1 MCAAHSEQLI
11 ARPHYFSYELLWLAV
26 AVNSPQVSYKFVL
39 CEHMLS
45 LLAHM
50 SHFSAG
56 AVAMVAKLIHYLL
69 MEISL
74 CLH

>member
-1 MCAAHSEQLI
+1 M
-11 ARPHYFSYELLWLAV
+11 RPSYELLWLAV
-26 AVNSPQVSYKFVL
+26 AAAQTVNSPQVSYKFVL

-50 SHFSAG
+50 SHFSAD

-74 CLH
+74 CLHW

>member
-1 MCAAHSEQLI
+1 M
-11 ARPHYFSYELLWLAV
+11 RPSYELLWLAV
-26 AVNSPQVSYKFVL
+26 AAPQTVSSPQVSYKFVV

-56 AVAMVAKLIHYLL
+56 TVAMVAKLIHYQL
-69 MEISL
+69 M
-74 CLH
+74 